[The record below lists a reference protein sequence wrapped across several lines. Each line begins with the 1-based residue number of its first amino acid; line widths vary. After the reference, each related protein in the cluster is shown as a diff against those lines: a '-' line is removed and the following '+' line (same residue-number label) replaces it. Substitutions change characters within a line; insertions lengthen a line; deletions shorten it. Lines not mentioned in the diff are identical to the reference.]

1 MGLKEAHYTAFVHS
15 RIIRYIAIHNPRS
28 RRPAFFCQPCAGYV
42 RPKGL
47 SHSYTVFYT
56 PLDYPPFLR

>member
-1 MGLKEAHYTAFVHS
+1 
-15 RIIRYIAIHNPRS
+15 
-28 RRPAFFCQPCAGYV
+28 V